1 MNFHEVRFPTAISLA
16 ASGGPE
22 RRTDIVVLGSGYEE
36 RNSRWADSK
45 RRYDAGYGVKTLDEL
60 HDVLAFY
67 EERRGALYGFR
78 WKDPSDWKSC
88 APLATPA
95 ADDQVIGRGDGAAAS
110 FQLVKQ
116 YGAAFAPWQREIL
129 KPVTGTVKV
138 AVDGVVQR
146 LGRDVTVDAATGI
159 VTFATSAVPRNGA
172 QVTAGF
178 EFDVPVRFETDRLE
192 INVLGFKHGAIP
204 SIPIVEVRL

>member
-1 MNFHEVRFPTAISLA
+1 MNFHDIRFPTAVSLA

-22 RRTDIVVLGSGYEE
+22 RRTDIVVLGSGHEE
-36 RNSRWADSK
+36 RNSRWADSR

-60 HDVLAFY
+60 HEVLAFY

-78 WKDPSDWKSC
+78 WKDLSDWKSC
-88 APLATPA
+88 APLAEPA
-95 ADDQVIGRGDGAAAS
+95 ASDQVIGRGDGVTVT

-116 YGAAFAPWQREIL
+116 YGAAFAPWRREIR
-129 KPVTGTVKV
+129 KPVPGTVRV
-138 AVDGVVQR
+138 AVNEVVQR
-146 LGRDVTVDAATGI
+146 VGIDVTIVEVTGV
-159 VTFATSAVPRNGA
+159 VTFAASAVPANGA
-172 QVTAGF
+172 LVTAGF
-178 EFDVPVRFETDRLE
+178 EFDVPVRFATDRLE

>member
-1 MNFHEVRFPTAISLA
+1 MNFHEVRFPTAIARA

-22 RRTDIVVLGSGYEE
+22 RRTDIVVLGSGHEE
-36 RNSRWADSK
+36 RNSRWADSR

-88 APLATPA
+88 PPLAQPA
-95 ADDQVIGRGDGAAAS
+95 AADQDIGEGDGTTAA

-116 YGAAFAPWQREIL
+116 YGAAFAPWRRDIR
-129 KPVTGTVKV
+129 KPVAGTVLV
-138 AVDGVVQR
+138 AVDGVARQI
-146 LGRDVTVDAATGI
+146 GRDVAVDAATGV
-159 VTFATSAVPRNGA
+159 VTFAPSAVPGEGA
-172 QVTAGF
+172 RVTAGF

-192 INVLGFKHGAIP
+192 INVLGFTHGAVP
-204 SIPIVEVRL
+204 SIPVVEVRL